1 MSGLPRCAIAAPSRK
16 RTSPCTIEGGW
27 ITTSIR
33 SYGRPKRKCA
43 SITSRPLFAS
53 VAESIVIFGPI
64 DQVGC
69 ASASSG
75 VDVRELVARPSA
87 ERAAARRQHEA
98 LGLAEL
104 GALEERRVLAVDR
117 DQLAPAARARLE
129 RELAGGDE
137 ALLVRERERDAVL
150 ERPHRRREPG
160 EADDGVQ
167 HDVRLGPLEQLGR
180 VASGL
185 RQRREPVD
193 RRRPG
198 RRGDEL
204 ELGMRVDHLDR
215 LAPDR
220 AGRAEQG
227 DPLHPFSV
235 PPSAARHRSDALSE
249 AERDDAEVRRR
260 GGEEQRVEPVEHA
273 AVAAEQ
279 GARVLHA
286 RVALEH
292 RLEQVAERRRDR
304 DHAPE
309 DERLA
314 DRQEVCL

>member
-1 MSGLPRCAIAAPSRK
+1 MSGLPRCAIAAPSAK

-33 SYGRPKRKCA
+33 SYGSSKRKCA

-64 DQVGC
+64 DQVGWT
-69 ASASSG
+69 SASSG
-75 VDVRELVARPSA
+75 VDARELVARAAA

-98 LGLAEL
+98 LGPPEL
-104 GALEERRVLAVDR
+104 GALEDRRMLAVDR

-129 RELAGGDE
+129 RELARGDE
-137 ALLVRERERDAVL
+137 ALLVRERERDAAL

-180 VASGL
+180 IASGL

-204 ELGMRVDHLDR
+204 EVGMRVDHLDR

-220 AGRAEQG
+220 AGRAKQG

-235 PPSAARHRSDALSE
+235 ASASSPPRARPKRT
-249 AERDDAEVRRR
+249 RPGVRHP
-260 GGEEQRVEPVEHA
+260 G
-273 AVAAEQ
+273 
-279 GARVLHA
+279 
-286 RVALEH
+286 
-292 RLEQVAERRRDR
+292 
-304 DHAPE
+304 
-309 DERLA
+309 
-314 DRQEVCL
+314 